1 MSKKSK
7 IWMCIAL
14 LLCLV
19 GAMGAFFIQ
28 TGFGQIEV
36 SEISLRTDNGL
47 YTGYLFVPKT
57 ASSETPAPAIVLS
70 HGYLNNRE
78 MQDNNYVELARRGY
92 VVFVQNAYAHGD
104 SSMPTGEGI
113 EVTTGGMVQG
123 VEYVSSLSFVDNTRI
138 GVSGHSMGGGF
149 TDATAAYYT
158 QLERDALA
166 AGLSPEEARAENK
179 IASAAIV
186 GNYPLSLASAQDTT
200 GESGYLC
207 DLAVIA
213 GKYDEFYLGMSNN
226 YGYELLTSKETQQL
240 VAVQTG
246 QQLTQAAQEGQF
258 YTNAENGYMLAL
270 YNPAETHAQNH
281 FSTLEAA
288 DLVEFFEESLG
299 APNPIAPQNQVWWL
313 KELFNM
319 VGLIG
324 FFAFIMPF
332 TDLLLTLPYF
342 APLKAKEVL
351 PLAAPIGKD
360 KRRYFAT
367 NILGG
372 IINAVLLMPL
382 LLVGYVLL
390 INPFWPQDTTGG
402 IGLWTLGSGLVCLL
416 MLRIGFGKKLKG
428 AGKELHT
435 KLEKGMLKRT
445 IIMALVIIVGTYAL
459 VFLADYIFQTD
470 FRIWTLVVR
479 IFSAPKIW
487 VAIKYL
493 PFFLLFYIV
502 NSICVS
508 RNDIEGWSETKKISL
523 SVAFNII
530 APLLFVLVTYVPI
543 LFTQKTIFGGMPGII
558 GMAGALI
565 PILVIPFV
573 PILGIAGLISYKL
586 YKKTGSIWL
595 GGIVNAAMVTMIT
608 VANTS
613 FSFPY

>member
-7 IWMCIAL
+7 AWLCIAL
-14 LLCLV
+14 VLCLV
-19 GAMGAFFIQ
+19 GAMGAFCIQ
-28 TGFGQIEV
+28 TNFGKVEV

-47 YTGYLFVPKT
+47 YTGYLFVPDT
-57 ASSETPAPAIVLS
+57 ATEQTPAPAVVLS

-92 VVFVQNAYAHGD
+92 VVFVQSAYAHGD
-104 SSMPTGEGI
+104 SSVASGEGI

-123 VEYVSSLSFVDNTRI
+123 VEYVSSLSFVDDTKI

-149 TDATAAYYT
+149 ADATAAYYT
-158 QLERDALA
+158 SLEREALA
-166 AGLSPEEARAENK
+166 AGMSAEEAHAKNK

-186 GNYPLSLASAQDTT
+186 GNYPLALSNEQDAT
-200 GESGYLC
+200 GQSGYLC
-207 DLAVIA
+207 HLAVIA

-226 YGYELLTSKETQQL
+226 YGYELLTSKQTQQL

-246 QQLTQAAQEGQF
+246 QELTQAAQEGQL
-258 YTNAENGYMLAL
+258 YTNAENGYVLAL

-288 DLVEFFEESLG
+288 DLVEFFETTLG
-299 APNPIAPQNQVWWL
+299 APNPLSPQNQLWWL

-319 VGLIG
+319 IGLIG

-351 PLAAPIGKD
+351 PLAQPVGKS
-360 KRRYFAT
+360 KRKYWAT

-372 IINAVLLMPL
+372 VINAVLLMPL

-390 INPFWPQDTTGG
+390 INPFLPQDTTGG
-402 IGLWTLGSGLVCLL
+402 IGLWTFGSGLISLL
-416 MLRIGFGKKLKG
+416 MLRIGFGKKFKG

-445 IIMALVIIVGTYAL
+445 IVMAITIIIGTYSL

-479 IFSAPKIW
+479 IFSAAKIW

-502 NSICVS
+502 NSICIS
-508 RNDIEGWSETKKISL
+508 RNDIKGYSEAKKIGL
-523 SVAFNII
+523 SVGFNII

-543 LFTQKTIFGGMPGII
+543 LFTQKTIFGGVPGII

-595 GGIVNAAMVTMIT
+595 GGLVNAAMVTMIT

>member
-7 IWMCIAL
+7 IWLSIAL
-14 LLCLV
+14 ILCLV
-19 GAMGAFFIQ
+19 GSMGAFLIQ
-28 TGFGQIEV
+28 SDFGKVEV
-36 SEISLRTDNGL
+36 SDIALRTENGL
-47 YTGYLFVPKT
+47 YTGYLLVPKT
-57 ASSETPAPAIVLS
+57 ATNENPAPAVVLS

-92 VVFVQNAYAHGD
+92 VVFVQSAYAHGD
-104 SSMPTGEGI
+104 SSVATGEGI

-123 VEYVSSLSFVDNTRI
+123 VEYVASLSFVDATKI

-149 TDATAAYYT
+149 ADATAAYYT
-158 QLERDALA
+158 SLEREALE
-166 AGLSPEEARAENK
+166 AGMSPQEAKEKNK

-186 GNYPLSLASAQDTT
+186 GNYPLALATTQDTT
-200 GESGYLC
+200 GQSGYLC

-213 GKYDEFYLGMSNN
+213 GKYDEFYVGMSNN
-226 YGYELLTSKETQQL
+226 FGYELLTSSETQQL

-246 QQLTQAAQEGQF
+246 EQLTHAAQEGHF
-258 YTNAENGYMLAL
+258 YTNAENGYTLAL

-281 FSTLEAA
+281 FSILEAA
-288 DLVEFFEESLG
+288 DLVEFFETTLG
-299 APNPIAPQNQVWWL
+299 APNPLSAQNQLWWL

-319 VGLIG
+319 IGLIG

-342 APLKAKEVL
+342 APLKAKEIL
-351 PLAAPIGKD
+351 PIPAPQGKD
-360 KRRYFAT
+360 KCRYWTT

-372 IINAVLLMPL
+372 VINSILLMPL

-402 IGLWTLGSGLVCLL
+402 IGFWTLGSGLVCLL

-428 AGKELHT
+428 AGAELHT

-445 IIMALVIIVGTYAL
+445 IIMAFTILTFTFLL

-479 IFSAPKIW
+479 VFSAPKIW

-502 NSICVS
+502 NSICIS
-508 RNDIEGWSETKKISL
+508 RNDIESWSEAKKIGL
-523 SVAFNII
+523 SVMFNVL
-530 APLLFVLVTYVPI
+530 APLLFVLVTYLPI
-543 LFTQKTIFGGMPGII
+543 LFTQKTIFAGVPGII

-573 PILGIAGLISYKL
+573 PILGIAGVISYKL

-595 GGIVNAAMVTMIT
+595 GGIVNAALVTMIT